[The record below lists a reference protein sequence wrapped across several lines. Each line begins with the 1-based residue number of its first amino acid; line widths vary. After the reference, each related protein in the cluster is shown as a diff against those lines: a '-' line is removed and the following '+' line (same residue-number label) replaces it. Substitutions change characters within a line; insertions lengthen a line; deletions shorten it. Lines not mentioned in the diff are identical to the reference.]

1 MGDQLTTMAT
11 VNGAGKSS
19 GKSQEPDV
27 RAILDKA
34 AKSALRGGAAGAAAM
49 VINVCSMMWLRTTIN
64 YQYRYGTGTFT
75 ALKTLYADGGVLR
88 FYRGLGFALV
98 QGPWSRF
105 GDAAANTGALELL
118 NSFEETKDKAEWQ
131 KTLVASVCAAS
142 FRVISTPIDT
152 CKTIMQVEGRQGL
165 TKLGAKFRAAG
176 GVPKGLPVLWYGSL
190 GSATATFV
198 GHYPWFA
205 TYNMMQ
211 LYLPKSFGLFKGS
224 EHEERL
230 DWLVRNAIT
239 GFCASA
245 VSDSCSNSIR
255 VLKVYK
261 QANTE
266 AISYPQA
273 FREVVATDGILG
285 LMGRG
290 LGTKIVSNG
299 IQGML
304 FSILWKTIE
313 GEFKKLF

>member
-1 MGDQLTTMAT
+1 
-11 VNGAGKSS
+11 
-19 GKSQEPDV
+19 
-27 RAILDKA
+27 
-34 AKSALRGGAAGAAAM
+34 
-49 VINVCSMMWLRTTIN
+49 MMWLRTTIN

-118 NSFEETKDKAEWQ
+118 NSFEATKDKAEWQ

-165 TKLGAKFRAAG
+165 TKLGSKFRAAG
-176 GVPKGLPVLWYGSL
+176 GVPKGLPVLWYGAM

-211 LYLPKSFGLFKGS
+211 LYLPQSFGLFKGS
-224 EHEERL
+224 KHEERL

-245 VSDSCSNSIR
+245 VSDTCSNSIR

-261 QANTE
+261 QANSE

-273 FREVVATDGILG
+273 FKEVVASDGILG

-290 LGTKIVSNG
+290 LGTKIISNG

-304 FSILWKTIE
+304 FSVLWKTIE